1 MKLHFD
7 SNQTYQRDAI
17 AAVVDLFAGQPAA
30 AGSFEWQPD
39 LQQPELLDRLG
50 VANALGLS
58 DARVLANLRTVQQRN
73 SLAPADTIAADDILG
88 TRNFSVEMETG
99 TGKTYVY
106 LRTIHE
112 LHRAYGWKKFV
123 IVVPSV
129 PIREGVLQSL
139 DSMAEH
145 FAALYG
151 NVPLDRW
158 VYDSAQVSRL
168 RQFALSTQLQVLVMN
183 IQAFD
188 KKAVA
193 VVHQESDFMQGRR
206 PIELIQQCQPV
217 VIMDEPQNME
227 SENARRA
234 IAELHPLVT
243 LRYSATH
250 RNVHNLVYRLDPVR
264 AYDLG
269 LVKRIEVDSVT
280 DSGDFNRPYLA
291 LEEVTASK
299 KGLAAKLKID
309 AALAGG
315 SVKRKT
321 ITVRRNDDDLWAL
334 SGQRE
339 IYRGYTVT
347 EINAEREFVAFG
359 NGVTLRS
366 GQAQGGHEDAVMRV
380 QLEETIRE
388 HFRKEL
394 ALRSRPAGQRI
405 KVLSLIFID
414 RVAHYVAADGKIR
427 RWFEEAYRKLAAV
440 EEFASLVPLP
450 VEQVH
455 NGYFARDKEG
465 PKDSSEGRS
474 TKADDEAYQLIMREK
489 ERLLSP
495 DEPLRFIFSH
505 SALREGWDNPN
516 VFQICTLR
524 EGQSEVRKRQE
535 IGRGLRLARIED
547 GMRCEDPKINRL
559 TLIANESFADF
570 ARQLQTEFEEECGVK
585 FEGRI
590 VNKRER
596 RKIALR
602 KERFLSPEFRELW
615 ERISQKTRY
624 RVEFP
629 TDELIDR
636 AVRIWR
642 DEPEVAVP
650 VIEVTKKAVA
660 VTVHGVEEAVTMVA
674 RSSGITEFSPPLPDI
689 IGHLQRATELTRL
702 TLAEVL
708 RRAGRVSQAFKN
720 PQEFVEQAGAAIKRA
735 KQELMVDGISYER
748 IAGQRYEMQLFEN
761 DEIDSYLSRMLEV
774 EHSIQT
780 AIEYD
785 SEVERAFAKAM
796 DADDDVRLFVKL
808 PRWFMVKTPLGD
820 YRPDWAIVRECDG
833 KVYLVVETKGTTDR
847 QALPTEQRLRIKC
860 GEKHFGKCLEVPY
873 VLAKTAE
880 DLRGTKPLP
889 AKAD

>member
-7 SNQTYQRDAI
+7 ARQSYQLDAI
-17 AAVVDLFAGQPAA
+17 AAVVDLFTGQPAA
-30 AGSFEWQPD
+30 AGTFEWQPD

-50 VANALGLS
+50 VANVLGLS
-58 DARVLANLRTVQQRN
+58 DARLLANLRTVQQRN
-73 SLAPADTIAADDILG
+73 GLAPADALATDDILG
-88 TRNFSVEMETG
+88 SRNFSVEMETG

-129 PIREGVLQSL
+129 PIREGVTQSI
-139 DSMAEH
+139 DSMTEH

-151 NVPLDRW
+151 NVPIDRW

-280 DSGDFNRPYLA
+280 DDGDFNRPYLA

-299 KGLAAKLKID
+299 KGLAAKLKLD
-309 AALAGG
+309 VALAGG
-315 SVKRKT
+315 VKRKT
-321 ITVRRNDDDLWAL
+321 VTVRRNDDDLWAF

-339 IYRGYTVT
+339 VYRGYTVT
-347 EINAEREFVAFG
+347 EINAEGGFISFG
-359 NGVTLRS
+359 NGLTLRA
-366 GQAQGGHEDAVMRV
+366 GQTQGGHDDVVMRV

-405 KVLSLIFID
+405 KVLSLVFID
-414 RVAHYVAADGKIR
+414 RVAHYVNADGKIR
-427 RWFEEAYRKLAAV
+427 RWFEEAYRKLAAQ
-440 EEFASLVPLP
+440 EAFAGLTPLP
-450 VEQVH
+450 VELVH

-465 PKDSSEGRS
+465 PKDSAEGRS

-535 IGRGLRLARIED
+535 IGRGLRLSRVED
-547 GMRCEDPKINRL
+547 GTRCEDPKINRL

-585 FEGRI
+585 FDGRI

-596 RKIALR
+596 RKIKLR
-602 KERFLSPEFRELW
+602 KEGYLSEDFRQLW

-624 RVEFP
+624 RVDFP
-629 TDELIDR
+629 TRELVDR

-642 DEPEVAVP
+642 DEPEVSAPSIAVSKAK
-650 VIEVTKKAVA
+650 VTAITAK
-660 VTVHGVEEAVTMVA
+660 GVEEEAAASRRV
-674 RSSGITEFSPPLPDI
+674 SLSDYHPPVPDI
-689 IGHLQRATELTRL
+689 VGHLQRATELTRSSL
-702 TLAEVL
+702 VEVL
-708 RRAGRVSQAFKN
+708 CRSGRTDQALKNSQQFMD
-720 PQEFVEQAGAAIKRA
+720 QAVAAIQRA
-735 KQELMVDGISYER
+735 KQGLMVDGIKYER
-748 IAGQRYEMQLFEN
+748 IPGQRYEMQLFEN
-761 DEIDSYLSRMLEV
+761 DEIESYLSRMITV
-774 EHSIQT
+774 GKSIQD
-780 AIEYD
+780 AVEYD
-785 SEVERAFAKAM
+785 SEIERRFAEAM
-796 DADDDVRLFVKL
+796 DADEDIRLFVKL
-808 PRWFMVKTPLGD
+808 PRWFEVTTPLGA
-820 YRPDWAIVRECDG
+820 YRPDWAIVRELDG
-833 KVYLVVETKGTTDR
+833 KVYLVAETKGTTDR
-847 QALPTEQRLRIKC
+847 QALPPEQRLRIKC
-860 GEKHFGKCLEVPY
+860 GEEHFDGCLKVPY
-873 VLAKTAE
+873 KLATAVK
-880 DLRGTKPLP
+880 DLG
-889 AKAD
+889 

>member
-7 SNQTYQRDAI
+7 SNQNYQLDAI

-30 AGSFEWQPD
+30 AGTFEWQADFQQPD
-39 LQQPELLDRLG
+39 LLETLG
-50 VANALGLS
+50 VANGLVLS
-58 DARVLANLRTVQQRN
+58 DERLLANLRAIQTRN
-73 SLAPADTIAADDILG
+73 KIVPAETLATDDILG
-88 TRNFSVEMETG
+88 SRNFSVEMETG

-106 LRTIHE
+106 LRTIYE

-123 IVVPSV
+123 IVVPGV
-129 PIREGVLQSL
+129 PIREGVMQSL
-139 DSMAEH
+139 ESMAEH

-151 NVPLDRW
+151 NVPIDHW
-158 VYDSAQVSRL
+158 VYDSAEVSRL

-183 IQAFD
+183 IQSFD

-234 IAELHPLVT
+234 IADLHPLVT

-250 RNVHNLVYRLDPVR
+250 RNVHNLAYRLDPVR

-269 LVKRIEVDSVT
+269 LVKRIEVDSVL
-280 DSGDFNRPYLA
+280 DGGDFNRPYIT
-291 LEEVTASK
+291 LESVSASK
-299 KGLAAKLKID
+299 KGLAAKVKID
-309 AALAGG
+309 VALGG
-315 SVKRKT
+315 GVKRKP
-321 ITVRRNDDDLWAL
+321 ITLKSNDDDLWVL

-347 EINAEREFVAFG
+347 EINADGGFVSFG
-359 NGVTLRS
+359 NGITLRM
-366 GQAQGGHEDAVMRV
+366 GQTQGGHDDAVMRV

-394 ALRSRPAGQRI
+394 ALRARPAGRRI

-414 RVAHYVAADGKIR
+414 RVAHYADCDGKIR
-427 RWFEEAYRKLAAV
+427 QWFEEAYRKLAAQV
-440 EEFASLVPLP
+440 EFSPLLSLP

-465 PKDSSEGRS
+465 PKESSEGRT
-474 TKADDEAYQLIMREK
+474 TKADDEAYRLIMREK

-535 IGRGLRLARIED
+535 IGRGLRLARVED
-547 GMRCEDPKINRL
+547 GTRCDDPKINKL

-570 ARQLQTEFEEECGVK
+570 ARQLQTEFEEDCGVT
-585 FEGRI
+585 FAGRI
-590 VNKRER
+590 ANKRD
-596 RKIALR
+596 RKRVRLR
-602 KERFLSPEFRELW
+602 KERFMSEEFRALW
-615 ERISQKTRY
+615 DKIKYKTRY
-624 RVEFP
+624 RVDFP
-629 TDELIDR
+629 TEELIDS

-642 DEPEVAVP
+642 DEPEVTAPAITVSKIRLAALT
-650 VIEVTKKAVA
+650 VEGVA
-660 VTVHGVEEAVTMVA
+660 EEAASFRNVA
-674 RSSGITEFSPPLPDI
+674 LADYRPPVPDI
-689 IGHLQRATELTRL
+689 VGNLQRATELTRS
-702 TLAEVL
+702 TLAEIL
-708 RRAGRVSQAFKN
+708 KRSGRAAQALKN
-720 PQEFVEQAGAAIKRA
+720 PQQFLEQAAASIQRA
-735 KQELMVDGISYER
+735 KRELMVSGVSYER
-748 IAGQRYEMQLFEN
+748 IADQCYEMQLFEN
-761 DEIDSYLSRMLEV
+761 EEIESYLSRMMAV
-774 EHSIQT
+774 EKSIQDS
-780 AIEYD
+780 IEYD
-785 SEVERAFAKAM
+785 SEIERRFAEAM
-796 DADDDVRLFVKL
+796 DADEDIRLFLKL
-808 PRWFMVKTPLGD
+808 PRWFKVETPLGS

-847 QALPTEQRLRIKC
+847 QSLAPEERLRIKC
-860 GEKHFGKCLEVPY
+860 GERHFGECLGVPY
-873 VLAKTAE
+873 KLAVTLR
-880 DLRGTKPLP
+880 DLG
-889 AKAD
+889 

>member
-7 SNQTYQRDAI
+7 SNQTYQREAI

-30 AGSFEWQPD
+30 VGTFEWQPD
-39 LQQPELLDRLG
+39 LQQPELLDCLG
-50 VANALGLS
+50 VANGLS
-58 DARVLANLRTVQQRN
+58 LSEDRLLANLRAVQQRN
-73 SLAPADTIAADDILG
+73 GLAPAATLASDDILG
-88 TRNFSVEMETG
+88 SRNFSVEMETG

-112 LHRAYGWKKFV
+112 LHRAFGWKKFV

-227 SENARRA
+227 SENARCA

-291 LEEVTASK
+291 LEEVAASK

-309 AALAGG
+309 AVMAGG
-315 SVKRKT
+315 SVKRKA

-339 IYRGYTVT
+339 VYRGYTVT
-347 EINAEREFVAFG
+347 EINAEGGFVSFG
-359 NGVTLRS
+359 NGVTLRT
-366 GQAQGGHEDAVMRV
+366 GQTQGGHEDAVMRV

-414 RVAHYVAADGKIR
+414 RVAHYAAADGKIR
-427 RWFEEAYRKLAAV
+427 CWFEEAYRKLAV
-440 EEFASLVPLP
+440 QEEFAPLAPLP

-465 PKDSSEGRS
+465 PKDSSEGRA

-547 GMRCEDPKINRL
+547 GLRCEDPKVNRL

-596 RKIALR
+596 RKVALR
-602 KERFLSPEFRELW
+602 KGWKVDENFLQLW
-615 ERISQKTRY
+615 ERISHKTRY

-629 TDELIDR
+629 TDELIAR
-636 AVRIWR
+636 VVRIWQ
-642 DEPEVAVP
+642 DEPDVAAP
-650 VIEVTKKAVA
+650 AIEISKKAVA
-660 VTVHGVEEAVTMVA
+660 MTAHGVEEAATLVSRATGLGEY
-674 RSSGITEFSPPLPDI
+674 RPPLPDI
-689 IGHLQRATELTRL
+689 VGHLQRATELTRS

-708 RRAGRVSQAFKN
+708 RRSGRAAQALRNPQAFL
-720 PQEFVEQAGAAIKRA
+720 EQAVAAIQRA

-748 IAGQRYEMQLFEN
+748 VAGQRYEMQLFEN
-761 DEIDSYLSRMLEV
+761 DEIESYLSRMLEV
-774 EHSIQT
+774 RHSIQT

-785 SEVERAFAKAM
+785 SDVERDFAKALDD
-796 DADDDVRLFVKL
+796 DADVRLFVKL
-808 PRWFMVKTPLGD
+808 PRWFMVKTPLGG

-833 KVYLVVETKGTTDR
+833 KVYLVVETKGKTSR
-847 QALPTEQRLRIKC
+847 QELPPDQRLRIKC
-860 GEKHFGKCLEVPY
+860 GERHFEQCLEVPY
-873 VLAKTAE
+873 VLAKTTQ
-880 DLRGTKPLP
+880 DLRGVRPPTTEGG
-889 AKAD
+889 